1 MTVGNTIDVLIS
13 ELVRSL
19 DPSEPRARI
28 VAPILSERDRSAPR
42 LADLRSRFEEW
53 FGSAHPETFVDDRS
67 RL

>member
-19 DPSEPRARI
+19 DPSEQRARMHELC
-28 VAPILSERDRSAPR
+28 AEHYP
-42 LADLRSRFEEW
+42 F
-53 FGSAHPETFVDDRS
+53 AHPETLDDDRS